1 MLLKHHKV
9 LFFIGYCLFML
20 VSGLSR
26 AEPPGRIYSIGVVP
40 QFETR
45 QMQAIWKPI
54 ISELEQR
61 TDLQFDLQGS
71 PDIPEFEKEFNSG
84 KFDFA
89 YMNPYHILMASSSQG
104 YIPILRDHS
113 RQLNGV
119 LVVRKDSGIKD
130 VKQLDGKT
138 LAFPSPNALGAS
150 LLMRA
155 DLFDKFH
162 IQIQP
167 RYVKTHD
174 SVYLNVVLGQA
185 SAGGGVS
192 KSLNQQSPQVYDAL
206 RIIYKTQGIAPH
218 PLAVHPRVAKSVQ
231 QKVYD
236 AFISMG
242 NSEPARIKLERIPIK
257 QIGPANLAD
266 YQDLEKMKLERF
278 YKAD

>member
-1 MLLKHHKV
+1 MP
-9 LFFIGYCLFML
+9 F
-20 VSGLSR
+20 SSLSQ
-26 AEPPGRIYSIGVVP
+26 AELQSPIYSIGVVP

-45 QMQAIWKPI
+45 QMQVIWKPI

-61 TDLQFDLQGS
+61 TGFKFDLQGS
-71 PDIPEFEKEFNSG
+71 PNIPEFEKEFISG

-89 YMNPYHILMASSSQG
+89 YMNPYHILIAASSQG

-130 VKQLDGKT
+130 VKQLDGKV

-192 KSLNQQSPQVYDAL
+192 KSLNQQPTQIYDAL

-218 PLAVHPRVAKSVQ
+218 PFTVHPRVAKSVRQ
-231 QKVYD
+231 EVYK
-236 AFISMG
+236 AFIAMG
-242 NSEPARIKLERIPIK
+242 KSETAKAKLAKIPIM
-257 QIGPANLAD
+257 QLGPAQLTD
-266 YQDLEKMKLERF
+266 YQSLANMKLERF
-278 YKAD
+278 YNLE